1 MERMNLKIDGMS
13 CGHCVARV
21 EKALKR
27 LDGVEVLRVE
37 VGAADLL
44 YDPAKAPWGRIRETL
59 DDAGYTAHLVER
71 NERVA

>member
-1 MERMNLKIDGMS
+1 MERMSLKIDGMS

-21 EKALKR
+21 EKALKK
-27 LDGVEVLRVE
+27 LEGVEVLRVE

-44 YDPAKAPWGRIRETL
+44 HDSEKTPWGRIREAL

-71 NERVA
+71 TERVA